1 MKRNDDFIQEKVKK
15 VFTSDVPDVYASV
28 LSDVKNQK
36 GQVRTMKSKS
46 TSRKTGLIAAMA
58 VCLVAVFALVLGIT
72 MFGGDGKASAIVSL
86 DVNPS
91 VQIEVDEDGK
101 VIKALAMND
110 DAAEIIGTMDLSG
123 STLEVA
129 VNAIVGA
136 MVRAGKISEI
146 QNSILLSVNAKN
158 AELEKQISDRLT
170 AEVNKAMQESGLGA
184 AILSQSVADDKELA
198 ALAEKYGITEGKA
211 QLIKKILG
219 LAPQY
224 TFESL
229 VGLTVNELNVI
240 INSKVSVPDGV
251 TSTGTASTGAYITAE
266 EAKRKALE
274 FAGKTEAEVFDLEV
288 EFDADDGIIVYEVE
302 FDADGKEYEYEIN
315 AKTGEKVKEK
325 IKVKQASPVV
335 TPDNLISRDEAKR
348 IALAKVG
355 LTEEKVTFTKIK
367 LDADDDEAEYEI
379 EFFTATEKFEIEID
393 AKTGSVLKVE
403 RKAVKTPQEEQGD
416 HITAKRAQEIA
427 LEHANLAASDVVME
441 KIELDYDDG
450 IYVYEVEFVSGGYEY
465 EYKIDAKTGE
475 ILESEK
481 EPIED

>member
-15 VFTSDVPDVYASV
+15 VFTADVPDVYASV

-36 GQVRTMKSKS
+36 GQVRTMKRKS

-72 MFGGDGKASAIVSL
+72 MFGGESKASAIVSL

-136 MVRAGKISEI
+136 MVRAGKLSEI

-184 AILSQSVADDKELA
+184 AILSQSVTGNKELA

-274 FAGKTEAEVFDLEV
+274 FAGKTEDEVFDLEV

-325 IKVKQASPVV
+325 IKVKQSSPVV

-403 RKAVKTPQEEQGD
+403 RKVVKTPQEEQGD

>member
-15 VFTSDVPDVYASV
+15 VFTADVPDVYASV

-91 VQIEVDEDGK
+91 VQIEVDENGK
-101 VIKALAMND
+101 VIKVQAIND

-136 MVRAGKISEI
+136 MVRAGKLSEI

-274 FAGKTEAEVFDLEV
+274 FAGKTEDEVFDLEV

>member
-15 VFTSDVPDVYASV
+15 VFTADVPDVYASV

-136 MVRAGKISEI
+136 MVRAGKLSEI

-266 EAKRKALE
+266 EAKRIALE

-325 IKVKQASPVV
+325 IKVKQSSPVV

-355 LTEEKVTFTKIK
+355 LTEEKATFTKIK

-427 LEHANLAASDVVME
+427 LEHANLTASEVVME

>member
-15 VFTSDVPDVYASV
+15 VFTADVPDVYASV

-136 MVRAGKISEI
+136 MVRAGKLSEI

-266 EAKRKALE
+266 EAKRIALE
-274 FAGKTEAEVFDLEV
+274 FAGKTEDEVFDLEV

-325 IKVKQASPVV
+325 IKVKQSSPVV

-427 LEHANLAASDVVME
+427 LEHANLAASEVVME

-481 EPIED
+481 EPVED

>member
-15 VFTSDVPDVYASV
+15 VFTADVPDVYASV

-136 MVRAGKISEI
+136 MVRAGKLSEI

-184 AILSQSVADDKELA
+184 AILSQSVTGNKELA

-266 EAKRKALE
+266 EAKRIALE

-355 LTEEKVTFTKIK
+355 LTEEQVTFTKIK

-379 EFFTATEKFEIEID
+379 EFFTATEKFEIEIE

-427 LEHANLAASDVVME
+427 LEHANLTASEVVME

-481 EPIED
+481 EPVED

>member
-1 MKRNDDFIQEKVKK
+1 MKRNDGFIQEKVKK
-15 VFTSDVPDVYASV
+15 VFTADVPDVYASV

-36 GQVRTMKSKS
+36 GQVRTMKRKS

-91 VQIEVDEDGK
+91 VQIEVDENGK

-136 MVRAGKISEI
+136 MVRAGKLSEI

-170 AEVNKAMQESGLGA
+170 AEVNKTMQESGLGA
-184 AILSQSVADDKELA
+184 AILSQSVTGNKELA

-355 LTEEKVTFTKIK
+355 LTEEQVTFTKIK

>member
-15 VFTSDVPDVYASV
+15 VFTADVPDVYASV

-136 MVRAGKISEI
+136 MVRAGKLSEI

-170 AEVNKAMQESGLGA
+170 AEVNKTMQESGLGA
-184 AILSQSVADDKELA
+184 AILSQSVTGNKELA

-266 EAKRKALE
+266 EAKRIALE

-325 IKVKQASPVV
+325 IKVKQSSPVV

-465 EYKIDAKTGE
+465 EYKIDAKTDE

>member
-15 VFTSDVPDVYASV
+15 VFTADVPDVYASV

-36 GQVRTMKSKS
+36 GQVRTMKRKS

-72 MFGGDGKASAIVSL
+72 MFGGESKASAIVSL

-91 VQIEVDEDGK
+91 VQIEVDENGK

-136 MVRAGKISEI
+136 MVRAGKLSEI

-170 AEVNKAMQESGLGA
+170 AEVNKTMQESGLGA
-184 AILSQSVADDKELA
+184 AILSQSVTGNKELA

-251 TSTGTASTGAYITAE
+251 SSTGTASTGAYITAE

-325 IKVKQASPVV
+325 IKVKQSSPVV

-355 LTEEKVTFTKIK
+355 LTEEQVTFTKIK

-393 AKTGSVLKVE
+393 AKTGDVLKVE
-403 RKAVKTPQEEQGD
+403 RKVVKTHQEEQGD

-427 LEHANLAASDVVME
+427 IEHAKLTASEVVME

-481 EPIED
+481 EPVED

>member
-1 MKRNDDFIQEKVKK
+1 MKRNDGFIQEKVKK
-15 VFTSDVPDVYASV
+15 VFTADVPDVYASV

-136 MVRAGKISEI
+136 MVRAGKLSEI

-355 LTEEKVTFTKIK
+355 LTEEQVTFTKIK
-367 LDADDDEAEYEI
+367 LDADDYEAEYEI
-379 EFFTATEKFEIEID
+379 EFFTATEKFEIEIE

-427 LEHANLAASDVVME
+427 LEHANLAASEVVME

>member
-15 VFTSDVPDVYASV
+15 VFTADVPDVYASV

-136 MVRAGKISEI
+136 MVRAGKLSEI

-274 FAGKTEAEVFDLEV
+274 FAGKTEDEVFDLEV

-325 IKVKQASPVV
+325 IKVKQSSPVV

>member
-15 VFTSDVPDVYASV
+15 VFTADVPDVYASV

-136 MVRAGKISEI
+136 MVRAGKLSEI

>member
-15 VFTSDVPDVYASV
+15 VFTADVPDVYASV

-36 GQVRTMKSKS
+36 GQVRTMKRKS

-72 MFGGDGKASAIVSL
+72 MFGGESKASAIVSL

-91 VQIEVDEDGK
+91 IQIEVDENGK
-101 VIKALAMND
+101 VIKVQAMND

-136 MVRAGKISEI
+136 MVRAGKLSEI

-266 EAKRKALE
+266 EAKRIALE
-274 FAGKTEAEVFDLEV
+274 FAGKTEDEVFDLEV

-355 LTEEKVTFTKIK
+355 LTEEQVTFTKIK
-367 LDADDDEAEYEI
+367 LDADDEAEYEI

-403 RKAVKTPQEEQGD
+403 RKAVKTPQEEQGG

-427 LEHANLAASDVVME
+427 LEHANLAASEVVME
-441 KIELDYDDG
+441 KIELDFDDG
-450 IYVYEVEFVSGGYEY
+450 IYVYEVEFSSGGYEY
-465 EYKIDAKTGE
+465 EYEIDAKTGE

>member
-15 VFTSDVPDVYASV
+15 VFTADVPDVYASV

-136 MVRAGKISEI
+136 MVRAGKLSEI

-184 AILSQSVADDKELA
+184 AILSQSVTGNKELA

-274 FAGKTEAEVFDLEV
+274 FAGKTEVEVFDLEV

-325 IKVKQASPVV
+325 IKVKQSSPVV

-427 LEHANLAASDVVME
+427 LEYANLAASDVVME

-481 EPIED
+481 EPVED

>member
-1 MKRNDDFIQEKVKK
+1 MKRNDGFIQEKVKK
-15 VFTSDVPDVYASV
+15 VFTADVPDVYASV

-136 MVRAGKISEI
+136 MVRAGKLSEI

-266 EAKRKALE
+266 EAKRIALE

-355 LTEEKVTFTKIK
+355 LTEEQVTFTKIK

-427 LEHANLAASDVVME
+427 LEHAKLTASEVVME

>member
-15 VFTSDVPDVYASV
+15 VFTADVPDVYASV

-136 MVRAGKISEI
+136 MVRAGKLSEI

-184 AILSQSVADDKELA
+184 AILSQSVTGNKELA

-274 FAGKTEAEVFDLEV
+274 FAGKTEVEVFDLEV

-427 LEHANLAASDVVME
+427 LEHANLAASEVVME

-481 EPIED
+481 EPVED

>member
-15 VFTSDVPDVYASV
+15 VFTADVPDVYASV

-91 VQIEVDEDGK
+91 IQIEVDENGK
-101 VIKALAMND
+101 VIKVQAIND

-229 VGLTVNELNVI
+229 VVLTVNELNVI

>member
-15 VFTSDVPDVYASV
+15 VFTADVPDVYASV

-136 MVRAGKISEI
+136 MVRAGKLSEI

-274 FAGKTEAEVFDLEV
+274 FAGKTEDEVFDLEV

>member
-1 MKRNDDFIQEKVKK
+1 
-15 VFTSDVPDVYASV
+15 
-28 LSDVKNQK
+28 
-36 GQVRTMKSKS
+36 
-46 TSRKTGLIAAMA
+46 
-58 VCLVAVFALVLGIT
+58 
-72 MFGGDGKASAIVSL
+72 MF
-86 DVNPS
+86 
-91 VQIEVDEDGK
+91 EV
-101 VIKALAMND
+101 
-110 DAAEIIGTMDLSG
+110 
-123 STLEVA
+123 
-129 VNAIVGA
+129 
-136 MVRAGKISEI
+136 
-146 QNSILLSVNAKN
+146 
-158 AELEKQISDRLT
+158 
-170 AEVNKAMQESGLGA
+170 
-184 AILSQSVADDKELA
+184 
-198 ALAEKYGITEGKA
+198 
-211 QLIKKILG
+211 
-219 LAPQY
+219 
-224 TFESL
+224 
-229 VGLTVNELNVI
+229 
-240 INSKVSVPDGV
+240 
-251 TSTGTASTGAYITAE
+251 
-266 EAKRKALE
+266 
-274 FAGKTEAEVFDLEV
+274 EV

-355 LTEEKVTFTKIK
+355 LTEEQVTFTKIK

-416 HITAKRAQEIA
+416 HITANRAQEIA
-427 LEHANLAASDVVME
+427 IEHAKLTASEVVME

-481 EPIED
+481 EPVED

>member
-15 VFTSDVPDVYASV
+15 VFTADVPDVYASV

-36 GQVRTMKSKS
+36 GQVRTMKRKS

-91 VQIEVDEDGK
+91 VQIEVDENGK

-136 MVRAGKISEI
+136 MVRAGKLSEI

-481 EPIED
+481 EPVED

>member
-15 VFTSDVPDVYASV
+15 VFTADVPDVYASV

-72 MFGGDGKASAIVSL
+72 MFGGESKASAIVSL

-136 MVRAGKISEI
+136 MVRAGKLSEI

-184 AILSQSVADDKELA
+184 AILSQSVTGNKELA

-274 FAGKTEAEVFDLEV
+274 FAGKTEDEVFDLEV

-325 IKVKQASPVV
+325 IKVKQSSPVV

>member
-15 VFTSDVPDVYASV
+15 VFTADVPDVYASV

-72 MFGGDGKASAIVSL
+72 MFGGESKASAIVSL

-136 MVRAGKISEI
+136 MVRAGKLSEI

-251 TSTGTASTGAYITAE
+251 TLTGTASTGAYITAE

-274 FAGKTEAEVFDLEV
+274 FAGKTEDEVFDLEV

-325 IKVKQASPVV
+325 IKVKQSSPVV

-427 LEHANLAASDVVME
+427 LEYANLAASDVVME
-441 KIELDYDDG
+441 KIEIDYDDG

>member
-15 VFTSDVPDVYASV
+15 VFTADVPDVYASV

-136 MVRAGKISEI
+136 MVRAGKLSEI

-266 EAKRKALE
+266 EAKRIALE

-355 LTEEKVTFTKIK
+355 LTEEQVTFTKIK

-379 EFFTATEKFEIEID
+379 EFFTATEKFEIEIE

-427 LEHANLAASDVVME
+427 LEHANLTASEVVME

-481 EPIED
+481 

>member
-15 VFTSDVPDVYASV
+15 VFTADVPDVYASV

-136 MVRAGKISEI
+136 MVRAGKLSEI

-266 EAKRKALE
+266 EAKRIALE

-355 LTEEKVTFTKIK
+355 LTEEQVTFTKIK

>member
-15 VFTSDVPDVYASV
+15 VFTADVPDVYASV

-72 MFGGDGKASAIVSL
+72 MFGGESKASTIVSL

-136 MVRAGKISEI
+136 MVRAGKLSEI

-274 FAGKTEAEVFDLEV
+274 FAGKTEDEVFDLEV

-325 IKVKQASPVV
+325 IKVKQSSPVV

>member
-15 VFTSDVPDVYASV
+15 VFTADVPDVYASV

-136 MVRAGKISEI
+136 MVRAGKLSEI

-184 AILSQSVADDKELA
+184 AILSQSVTGNKELA

-274 FAGKTEAEVFDLEV
+274 FAGKTEVEVFDLEV

-325 IKVKQASPVV
+325 IKVKQSSPVV

-427 LEHANLAASDVVME
+427 LEHANLAASEVVME

-481 EPIED
+481 EPVED

>member
-15 VFTSDVPDVYASV
+15 VFTADVPDVYASV

-36 GQVRTMKSKS
+36 GQVRTMKRKS

-72 MFGGDGKASAIVSL
+72 MFGGESKASAIVSL

-91 VQIEVDEDGK
+91 IQIEVDENGK
-101 VIKALAMND
+101 VIKVQAMND

-136 MVRAGKISEI
+136 MVRAGKLSEI

-274 FAGKTEAEVFDLEV
+274 FAGKTEDEVFDLEV

-325 IKVKQASPVV
+325 IKVKQSSPVV

-355 LTEEKVTFTKIK
+355 LTEEQVTFTKIK

-379 EFFTATEKFEIEID
+379 KFFTATEKFEIEID
-393 AKTGSVLKVE
+393 AKTGDVLKVE
-403 RKAVKTPQEEQGD
+403 RKVVQTPQEEQGD
-416 HITAKRAQEIA
+416 HITANRAQEIA
-427 LEHANLAASDVVME
+427 IEHAKLTASEVVME

>member
-15 VFTSDVPDVYASV
+15 VFTADVPDVYASV

-36 GQVRTMKSKS
+36 GQVRTMKRKS

-72 MFGGDGKASAIVSL
+72 MFGGESKASAIVSL

-136 MVRAGKISEI
+136 MVRAGKLSEI

-224 TFESL
+224 TFESH

-266 EAKRKALE
+266 EAKRIALE

-325 IKVKQASPVV
+325 IKVKQSSPVV

-427 LEHANLAASDVVME
+427 LEHANLTASVVVME

>member
-15 VFTSDVPDVYASV
+15 VFTADVPDVYASV

-72 MFGGDGKASAIVSL
+72 MFGGESKASAIVSL

-136 MVRAGKISEI
+136 MVRAGKLSEI

-274 FAGKTEAEVFDLEV
+274 FAGKTEDEVFDLEV

-325 IKVKQASPVV
+325 IKVKQSSPVV

>member
-15 VFTSDVPDVYASV
+15 VFTADVPDVYASV

-136 MVRAGKISEI
+136 MVRAGKLSEI

-266 EAKRKALE
+266 EAKRIALE

-355 LTEEKVTFTKIK
+355 LTEEQVTFTKIK

-393 AKTGSVLKVE
+393 AKTGDVLKVE
-403 RKAVKTPQEEQGD
+403 RKVVKTHQEEQGD

-427 LEHANLAASDVVME
+427 IEHAKLTASEVVME

-481 EPIED
+481 EPVED

>member
-15 VFTSDVPDVYASV
+15 VFTADVPDVYASV

-136 MVRAGKISEI
+136 MVRAGKLSEI

-184 AILSQSVADDKELA
+184 AILSQSVTGNKELA

-274 FAGKTEAEVFDLEV
+274 FAGKTEVEVFDLEV

-325 IKVKQASPVV
+325 IKGKQASPVV

-355 LTEEKVTFTKIK
+355 LTEEQVTFTKIK

-427 LEHANLAASDVVME
+427 IEHAKLTASEVVME

>member
-15 VFTSDVPDVYASV
+15 VFTADVPDVYASV

-136 MVRAGKISEI
+136 MVRAGKLSEI

-274 FAGKTEAEVFDLEV
+274 FAGKTEVEVFDLEV

>member
-15 VFTSDVPDVYASV
+15 VFTADVPDVYASV